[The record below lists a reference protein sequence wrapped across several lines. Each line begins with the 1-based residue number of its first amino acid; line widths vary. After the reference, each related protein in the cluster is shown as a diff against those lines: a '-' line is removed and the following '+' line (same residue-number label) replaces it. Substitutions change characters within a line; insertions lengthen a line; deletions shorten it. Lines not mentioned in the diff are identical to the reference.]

1 MHVTLDRTSPAN
13 HFDLEFRAYD
23 IPVIASMLHPK
34 TSQEIY
40 KMARAT

>member
-1 MHVTLDRTSPAN
+1 MFDRINPAY

-23 IPVIASMLHPK
+23 ILVIASMLHPK

-40 KMARAT
+40 KMIRAT